1 MFPVPCVWR
10 SSCRCARFGAPW
22 LDRIAAAGAR
32 SRGWASPKR
41 RFCASSWK
49 TNGRAPESPAEGAVG
64 AFGARRTPPQLT
76 RPMLPMRVGSPCAGG
91 PKRKRCR
98 GGTVDH
104 SGVGDEGCRPRGTR
118 PPAAGPPGPCA
129 LRWEMLA
136 HLLSSAP
143 PTGVRIPVQGARNE
157 NGAGAAPLTIPGWA
171 MRDVGRAGRGLPLRA
186 LRALARFAG
195 RCSRISQAPRPQ
207 RGSNPCAGGTKRK
220 RCRGGTVDHSGVGD
234 EGCRPRGTRPPA
246 AGPPGPCALRWEML
260 AHLPSSA
267 PPTGFESLCR
277 GHETKTV
284 PGRHR

>member
-1 MFPVPCVWR
+1 MVRAGRHVARPYGGPLEGLRRVRQRAFFVRVRDHGRKSPFGDRRAEGKLVGAMTGPGSARSQVSKSGKMFPVPCVWR

-64 AFGARRTPPQLT
+64 ALGARRTPPQLT
-76 RPMLPMRVGSPCAGG
+76 RPMLPMGVGSPCAGG

-104 SGVGDEGCRPRGTR
+104 SGVGDEGCRPRGAR

-157 NGAGAAPLTIPGWA
+157 NGAGAAPLTI
-171 MRDVGRAGRGLPLRA
+171 
-186 LRALARFAG
+186 
-195 RCSRISQAPRPQ
+195 
-207 RGSNPCAGGTKRK
+207 
-220 RCRGGTVDHSGVGD
+220 SGVGD
-234 EGCRPRGTRPPA
+234 EGFEPPA
-246 AGPPGPCALRWEML
+246 
-260 AHLPSSA
+260 
-267 PPTGFESLCR
+267 LC
-277 GHETKTV
+277 V
-284 PGRHR
+284 

>member
-1 MFPVPCVWR
+1 MAENHRLGIGGLRESSSKRWRGLGSARSQVSKSRKMFPVPCVWR

-22 LDRIAAAGAR
+22 PDRIAAAGAR

-64 AFGARRTPPQLT
+64 ALGARRTPPQLT
-76 RPMLPMRVGSPCAGG
+76 RPILSMRAGSPYAGG
-91 PKRKRCR
+91 AKRKRCR

-104 SGVGDEGCRPRGTR
+104 SGVGDEGCRPRG
-118 PPAAGPPGPCA
+118 
-129 LRWEMLA
+129 
-136 HLLSSAP
+136 
-143 PTGVRIPVQGARNE
+143 AR
-157 NGAGAAPLTIPGWA
+157 T
-171 MRDVGRAGRGLPLRA
+171 
-186 LRALARFAG
+186 
-195 RCSRISQAPRPQ
+195 
-207 RGSNPCAGGTKRK
+207 
-220 RCRGGTVDHSGVGD
+220 
-234 EGCRPRGTRPPA
+234 PA

-277 GHETKTV
+277 GRETKTV